1 MRNFFTEVES
11 NKSKTYKMTERELI
25 LLGFKSEEIKEH
37 EEDESYY
44 YVLDIVD
51 GLTFITPT
59 NDEIKDGNWY
69 VDFFNTDPIIRFHE
83 FGEVQALIN
92 QLTNKI
98 VKK

>member
-1 MRNFFTEVES
+1 
-11 NKSKTYKMTERELI
+11 MTERELI

-59 NDEIKDGNWY
+59 NEEIKNEDWY
-69 VDFFNTDPIIRFHE
+69 VEFFNTDPIVRFHE

-92 QLTNKI
+92 QLTKAIVDKKNK
-98 VKK
+98 

>member
-1 MRNFFTEVES
+1 
-11 NKSKTYKMTERELI
+11 MTERELI

-59 NDEIKDGNWY
+59 NEEIKNEDWY
-69 VDFFNTDPIIRFHE
+69 VEFFNTDPLVRFHE

-92 QLTNKI
+92 QLTKAIVDKKNK
-98 VKK
+98 